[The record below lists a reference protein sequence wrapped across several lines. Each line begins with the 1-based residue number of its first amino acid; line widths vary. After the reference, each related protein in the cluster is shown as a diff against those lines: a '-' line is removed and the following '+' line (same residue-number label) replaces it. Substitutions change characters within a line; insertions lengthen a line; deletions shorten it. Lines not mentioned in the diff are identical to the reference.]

1 MRRRILERLATGPVA
16 VGELADLLPIG
27 RPAVSK
33 HLRVLTDAQLVT
45 HTSRGTRNLY
55 ALAPDGQR
63 EIQQWLVS
71 VWDSVLTSFAAHVHE
86 SRLP

>member
-1 MRRRILERLATGPVA
+1 
-16 VGELADLLPIG
+16 
-27 RPAVSK
+27 
-33 HLRVLTDAQLVT
+33 VLTEAQLVT

-71 VWDSVLTSFAAHVHE
+71 VWDSVLTSFAAHVDE